1 MMDVESVITLFLIFL
16 NILIVSYSFK
26 NNIINNSDNELKT
39 TDSILKKS
47 TNLPIFIVKIIV
59 FLSIILS
66 FIIFSV
72 PLLECI
78 SLWFP
83 KDILE
88 FIGEF
93 IGDFTFAHLFFYLI
107 SFLFPPKYNFVQV
120 SVYYCIW
127 NLIKVIINLSLPLL
141 S

>member
-16 NILIVSYSFK
+16 NILIVSYGFK
-26 NNIINNSDNELKT
+26 DNIINNSDNELKT
-39 TDSILKKS
+39 TDSILKRS

-78 SLWFP
+78 SLGFS
-83 KDILE
+83 KDIL
-88 FIGEF
+88 EF

-107 SFLFPPKYNFVQV
+107 SFLFPPKYNFVQI